1 MKITFLKPAETLLK
15 ICRNIYFASVSK
27 NQCKQVKHMAETHL
41 KIFVVEDDEWYNRL
55 LVHTLSLNVDYEI
68 RSFQTASAFLAAL
81 HESPDIVTL
90 DYRLPD
96 MNGLD
101 LLKKIREAN
110 SEIQVILIS
119 EQKDI
124 ETVVSLLK
132 LGVYDYIVK
141 TNDIRERL
149 LLTVQNIR
157 NGIGL
162 RREITSLRQ
171 EVQKKYIFRNTIIGE
186 SPAIRAVYALIE
198 KALDTNI
205 TVIISGETGTG
216 KELVAK
222 AIHYNSKRRNRP
234 FVPVNVAAIP
244 SGLIESELFGHEKG
258 AFTGATFRRTGRFE
272 EADGGTLFLDEI
284 GEMNPALQSK
294 LLRALQEKEI
304 VRIGSNKAIKT
315 DCRIIVAT
323 NRNLLEE
330 VKKGN
335 FREDLYYRLRGLPI
349 ELPPLRERGNDIL
362 ILASH
367 FAERF
372 CAENEIPLKKLSQN
386 AQQKLLGYPF
396 PGNIRELKSVVELAV
411 TLSETRTIEPEDVFL
426 DPGNPLS
433 EIMNEEL
440 TMRQYELKIIKAM
453 LRKHDN
459 DIKTV
464 AGRLDIGIS
473 TIYRLLKEE
482 KQS

>member
-1 MKITFLKPAETLLK
+1 
-15 ICRNIYFASVSK
+15 
-27 NQCKQVKHMAETHL
+27 MAETHL
-41 KIFVVEDDEWYNRL
+41 KIFVVEDDEWYSRL
-55 LVHTLSLNVDYEI
+55 LVHTLSLNVDYEV
-68 RSFQTASAFLAAL
+68 RSFRTAGEFLECL

-96 MNGLD
+96 MNGID
-101 LLKKIREAN
+101 LLKKIKEEN
-110 SEIQVILIS
+110 NDIQVILIS
-119 EQKDI
+119 GQNDI
-124 ETVVSLLK
+124 DTAVSLLK

-149 LLTVQNIR
+149 LLTVQNIS

-162 RREITSLRQ
+162 RREISSLRR
-171 EVQKKYIFRNTIIGE
+171 EVQHKYLFRNTIIGE
-186 SPAIRAVYALIE
+186 SQAVRAVYALME
-198 KALDTNI
+198 KALDTSI
-205 TVIISGETGTG
+205 TVVVSGETGTG

-222 AIHYNSKRRNRP
+222 AIHYNSRRKNKP

-244 SGLIESELFGHEKG
+244 SELIESELFGHEKG
-258 AFTGATFRRTGRFE
+258 AFTGAVSGRIGRFE
-272 EADGGTLFLDEI
+272 EANGGTLFLDEI
-284 GEMNPALQSK
+284 GEMDPGLQSK

-304 VRIGSNKAIKT
+304 VRVGSNKAIKT

-349 ELPPLRERGNDIL
+349 ELPPLRERGKDIL

-372 CAENEIPLKKLSQN
+372 CAENEIRLKKLSPQ
-386 AQQKLLGYPF
+386 AQQKLLGHPF
-396 PGNIRELKSVVELAV
+396 PGNVRELKSVVELAV
-411 TLSETRTIEPEDVFL
+411 TLSDTTTIEPEDIIL
-426 DPGNPLS
+426 DPGSPLS
-433 EIMNEEL
+433 AIMDEEL
-440 TMRQYELKIIKAM
+440 TLRQYEMKIIRSL

-459 DIKTV
+459 DIKAV
-464 AGRLDIGIS
+464 AKKLDIGVS
-473 TIYRLLKEE
+473 TVYRLLREE